1 MGPLH
6 QADGTARR
14 ATDRELQTLRS
25 MLEASIEAEE
35 VVGQG
40 VLGEAVKQHRATQED
55 RAKREEFDV
64 EAAARGRSSR
74 ARAQYTSPAR
84 TNCTSGT

>member
-1 MGPLH
+1 
-6 QADGTARR
+6 
-14 ATDRELQTLRS
+14 

-40 VLGEAVKQHRATQED
+40 VLGEAVKQHRAVQEG
-55 RAKREEFDV
+55 RARREEFDV
-64 EAAARGRSSR
+64 EPLPAGATP
-74 ARAQYTSPAR
+74 QYTSPAR